1 MSQPPT
7 HNDDSI
13 NANVVT
19 FVIMTC
25 FVVVSLILLS
35 QLPPASGGDKV
46 ALAAA
51 TVEMPTVVPSV
62 TPLPPTHTPPPTE
75 TPTVIPTAAPT
86 EPPPT
91 ATDAPTAAGAVTT
104 GAVNVAANYDPA
116 LIERGQQQ
124 FMLCAACHGPDG
136 HGIPNL
142 GKDLIAS
149 DFVHSQTD
157 EELLT
162 FIKTGRPIW
171 DPLNTTGIDMPP
183 KGGNP
188 AMTDDD
194 ILAVIAYIRSLTTS
208 G

>member
-25 FVVVSLILLS
+25 FVLVSILLLS
-35 QLPPASGGDKV
+35 QLPPAGGGNNV

-51 TVEMPTVVPSV
+51 TVEPPTVVPSV
-62 TPLPPTHTPPPTE
+62 TPLPPTLTPPPTE

-91 ATDAPTAAGAVTT
+91 ATDAPTADTATT
-104 GAVNVAANYDPA
+104 GAVNTAANYDPA

-194 ILAVIAYIRSLTTS
+194 ILAVIAYIRSLTAS